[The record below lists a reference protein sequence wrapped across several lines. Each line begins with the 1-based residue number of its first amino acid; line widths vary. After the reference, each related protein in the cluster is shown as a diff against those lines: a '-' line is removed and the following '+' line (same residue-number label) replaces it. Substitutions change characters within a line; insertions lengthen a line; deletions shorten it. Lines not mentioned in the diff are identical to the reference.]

1 MWKLKGLHWFAIALV
16 YVAFLGL
23 IGWAI
28 YLTNSA
34 TPLWALLLTPSFSL
48 KNDEEEA
55 G

>member
-16 YVAFLGL
+16 YVAFFGL
-23 IGWAI
+23 IAWAI
-28 YLTNSA
+28 YLTKTA
-34 TPLWALLLTPSFSL
+34 TPLWALLLTPSFSS

>member
-1 MWKLKGLHWFAIALV
+1 MWKLKGLHWFAITLV
-16 YVAFLGL
+16 YVAFFGL

-34 TPLWALLLTPSFSL
+34 TPLWALILAPSFSS
-48 KNDEEEA
+48 KNDGEEA